1 MIKDYVIF
9 IEGLSD
15 LGDLREIKPEILKA
29 ASMAVN
35 KAADRA
41 RVRAA
46 KEMRRQVNF
55 PARYLEGQNSRLRV
69 TKRAKPDDPVAIITG
84 RRRPTSLAR
93 FATGSRKGRGGGVYV
108 TVKPG
113 RSRFIG
119 RSFLM
124 PLRAGRDELG
134 NVGLAVRTKR
144 GARPRNAYKPV
155 KIAEGLWLLY
165 GPSVD
170 QVFKTVREDIAPD
183 TQEFLAR
190 EFARLLNLD
199 IVR

>member
-1 MIKDYVIF
+1 MVKDYVIA
-9 IEGLSD
+9 IEGLRD
-15 LGDLREIKPEILKA
+15 PGEVRALKPEIMKA

-41 RVRAA
+41 RTRAA

-55 PARYLEGQNSRLRV
+55 PSRYLEGQNSRLRV
-69 TKRAKPDDPVAIITG
+69 TKRASPDDPVAIITG

-93 FATGSRKGRGGGVYV
+93 FATGSRRGRGGGVYV
-108 TVKPG
+108 SVKPG
-113 RSRFIG
+113 RSKFIG
-119 RSFLM
+119 RAFLM
-124 PLRAGRDELG
+124 QLRAGRDELG

-144 GARPRNAYKPV
+144 GARPKGAYKPV
-155 KIAEGLWLLY
+155 KISEGLWLLY

-170 QVFKTVREDIAPD
+170 QVFKTVREDVAPE

-190 EFARLLNLD
+190 EFERLLKLD
-199 IVR
+199 L